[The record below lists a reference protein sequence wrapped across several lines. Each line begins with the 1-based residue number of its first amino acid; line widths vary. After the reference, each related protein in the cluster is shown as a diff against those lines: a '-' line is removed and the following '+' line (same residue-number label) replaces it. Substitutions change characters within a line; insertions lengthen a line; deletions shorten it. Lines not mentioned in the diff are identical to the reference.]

1 MESLYFEHRAWKNQ
15 PHPFFARINGRQSIL
30 GWTRDTKHWN
40 YSKNS
45 RKKTSF
51 GPLSR
56 GYWQNWSTEQKKG
69 SKRPKSVSPSENIAI
84 VANISAVVNQRK
96 WSKSSSD
103 SCAMSLCLC
112 LNEKFCC
119 FRSYDYSVILKFSF
133 IFLKL
138 LTLFLTIL
146 HKNYCTA
153 KSDPCFTF
161 IFGL

>member
-15 PHPFFARINGRQSIL
+15 QHPFFGKINDRQSIL
-30 GWTRDTKHWN
+30 GWTRDTKRRN

-51 GPLSR
+51 GPFSR

-103 SCAMSLCLC
+103 SCAMSLCLR

-119 FRSYDYSVILKFSF
+119 FESYDYSVILKFSL

-138 LTLFLTIL
+138 FTLFLTM
-146 HKNYCTA
+146 HHENYCTA